1 MPNSSL
7 IYFGETLT
15 FRANQTPEVTES
27 RNFAQLN
34 SRRSE
39 NSSCRG
45 QIEVE
50 NEENFSFSKVN
61 FHLLLFGIFPLLHRV
76 PFLGEFAV
84 KWSRCH
90 KFPLSS
96 LLLPLKIAKL
106 WLVAPARAE
115 KFNWACKKWWTFTA
129 FLYFSIRRSLSLF
142 LHYVLLFLL
151 TASIADTERWSN
163 ERQRCR

>member
-7 IYFGETLT
+7 IYFGGTLT

-61 FHLLLFGIFPLLHRV
+61 FHLLLFGIFPLLRRV

-84 KWSRCH
+84 K
-90 KFPLSS
+90 
-96 LLLPLKIAKL
+96 
-106 WLVAPARAE
+106 
-115 KFNWACKKWWTFTA
+115 
-129 FLYFSIRRSLSLF
+129 
-142 LHYVLLFLL
+142 
-151 TASIADTERWSN
+151 
-163 ERQRCR
+163 